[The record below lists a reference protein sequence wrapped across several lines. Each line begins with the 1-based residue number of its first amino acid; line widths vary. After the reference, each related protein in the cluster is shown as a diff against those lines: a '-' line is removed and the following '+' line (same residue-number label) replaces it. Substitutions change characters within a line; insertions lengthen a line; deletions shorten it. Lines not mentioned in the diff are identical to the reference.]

1 MAKKLTGVRQEHPTQ
16 PWDTLNALTTKAIH
30 KSFVKHIF
38 EEPITNQHL
47 IANGLKPDR
56 ISKYFNLAFFI
67 TIEMKLAMFQYKT
80 LHDIV
85 FTKSK
90 LFKAKLVSSDLCY
103 LCSKT
108 KLDLK
113 HILVSCSVVSEF
125 WEIFLEWYETH
136 TTMKQELTS
145 AKILYGII
153 DNDHLCNSTNR
164 LLLIAKYNIYC
175 CSINEEPLFFSTYQT
190 IVISKAEI
198 EKQISTR
205 TNANERYYK
214 NGNL

>member
-1 MAKKLTGVRQEHPTQ
+1 MAKKRTRVRQEHPTQ
-16 PWDTLNALTTKAIH
+16 PWDSLNALTTKAIH

-38 EEPITNQHL
+38 KEPFTNQRL

-80 LHDIV
+80 LHDII

-125 WEIFLEWYETH
+125 LEIFLEWYETH
-136 TTMKQELTS
+136 TT
-145 AKILYGII
+145 IRI
-153 DNDHLCNSTNR
+153 DKRKN
-164 LLLIAKYNIYC
+164 LIWYH
-175 CSINEEPLFFSTYQT
+175 
-190 IVISKAEI
+190 
-198 EKQISTR
+198 R
-205 TNANERYYK
+205 
-214 NGNL
+214 